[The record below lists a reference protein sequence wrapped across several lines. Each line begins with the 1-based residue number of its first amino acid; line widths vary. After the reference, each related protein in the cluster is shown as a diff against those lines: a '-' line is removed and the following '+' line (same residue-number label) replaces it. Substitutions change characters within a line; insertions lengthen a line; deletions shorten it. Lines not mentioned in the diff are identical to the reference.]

1 MRRAARHRR
10 GASHPARPCRG
21 ARLAFR
27 ARSSL
32 RHRHPPLRAGDRDQR
47 RPPCIREQPLVRARA
62 AQRHARAARP
72 RRRRRST
79 RAADGKR
86 AAGNAGAGGGGRRHA
101 DRRLRSRFRRARER
115 AAAERFV
122 IRVAIV
128 ENETLVREGLRRVL
142 ELDGGLSVEDEARD
156 GAEAVEM
163 LRRSR
168 PDVALLDVRMP
179 RADGIAVLRE
189 LGADANPIRC
199 IVLTTFDDA
208 DAFLAALRAGARG
221 YLLKDASPKEL
232 AEAIRAVA

>member
-1 MRRAARHRR
+1 M
-10 GASHPARPCRG
+10 
-21 ARLAFR
+21 
-27 ARSSL
+27 
-32 RHRHPPLRAGDRDQR
+32 
-47 RPPCIREQPLVRARA
+47 
-62 AQRHARAARP
+62 
-72 RRRRRST
+72 
-79 RAADGKR
+79 
-86 AAGNAGAGGGGRRHA
+86 
-101 DRRLRSRFRRARER
+101 
-115 AAAERFV
+115 

-142 ELDGGLSVEDEARD
+142 ELDGGLSVEDEARA

-179 RADGIAVLRE
+179 RADGIAFLRE

-232 AEAIRAVA
+232 GEAIRAVAAGGTWFKPAVSDTVLRGLASLQTVERHDEVREDLTARERQVLRLLAGGYSNREIGDALGVAERTVKNHVASILGKLWVRDRTRAVLKALSLRLL